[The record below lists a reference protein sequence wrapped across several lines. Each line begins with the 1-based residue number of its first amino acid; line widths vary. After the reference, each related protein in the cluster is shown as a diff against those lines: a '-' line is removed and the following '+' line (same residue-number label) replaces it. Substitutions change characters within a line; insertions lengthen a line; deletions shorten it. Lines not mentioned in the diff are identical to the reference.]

1 MIRQGVML
9 VAEPCRVLAE
19 HLGRCPCCSG
29 QRGQDLRAVD
39 TPSSE
44 AFEAGLDGALVSL
57 SWWVITQP
65 TAGGWNQMNFRVLS
79 YLSHSMIL

>member
-29 QRGQDLRAVD
+29 QRGQDLRAVWI
-39 TPSSE
+39 PHPQKHSR
-44 AFEAGLDGALVSL
+44 LDWMGPWSA
-57 SWWVITQP
+57 
-65 TAGGWNQMNFRVLS
+65 
-79 YLSHSMIL
+79 